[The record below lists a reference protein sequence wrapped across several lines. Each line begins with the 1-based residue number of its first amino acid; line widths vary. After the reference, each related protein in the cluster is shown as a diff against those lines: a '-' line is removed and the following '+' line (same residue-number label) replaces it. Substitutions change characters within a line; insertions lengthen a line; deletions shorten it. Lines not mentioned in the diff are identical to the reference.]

1 MCVCF
6 DRSVFLYKAVDL
18 LDESRAEGNEL
29 CKLLANVAP
38 FDDILIEARN
48 RAVDGTK
55 MITMTK
61 HLVDMSQSE
70 AFSAAKASG
79 SCEDLL
85 AFIEQLDVSMRDVP
99 KTNPMR
105 LCWL

>member
-1 MCVCF
+1 MQALGK
-6 DRSVFLYKAVDL
+6 RLP
-18 LDESRAEGNEL
+18 
-29 CKLLANVAP
+29 P

-48 RAVDGTK
+48 RAADGTK
-55 MITMTK
+55 MNTMTK
-61 HLVDMSQSE
+61 HLKNMSQSE

-99 KTNPMR
+99 NKIPMR

>member
-1 MCVCF
+1 M
-6 DRSVFLYKAVDL
+6 DKAKKASVNLHVKDA
-18 LDESRAEGNEL
+18 
-29 CKLLANVAP
+29 
-38 FDDILIEARN
+38 IEN
-48 RAVDGTK
+48 TK

-61 HLVDMSQSE
+61 HLKDMSQSE

-85 AFIEQLDVSMRDVP
+85 AIIDQLYVTMRDVP
-99 KTNPMR
+99 NKIPMR